1 MGIIIFNKHF
11 LFNMQN
17 LGEVQMGGFTNGGLQ
32 MGTTSNLGL
41 QMGNT
46 SNLGLQMGNTSNLGL
61 QMGSTSNLFDWKKAA
76 GKAEKYATIGAKTY
90 CAVHGCVLNN
100 LGEVS
105 MGGFTNLGEVSMGG
119 FTNLGSV
126 SMGGFSD
133 LGLQMG
139 STSNLGLWK
148 KAAKSAEKYATIG
161 AGTYCAVHG

>member
-1 MGIIIFNKHF
+1 
-11 LFNMQN
+11 
-17 LGEVQMGGFTNGGLQ
+17 
-32 MGTTSNLGL
+32 
-41 QMGNT
+41 MGNT

-105 MGGFTNLGEVSMGG
+105 MGGFTNLG
-119 FTNLGSV
+119 SV

-139 STSNLGLWK
+139 STSNLGLQMGSTSNLFDWK

-161 AGTYCAVHG
+161 AGTYCAV